1 MGHLADKP
9 TGKGPTAVASPTF
22 STPSRAPSIPTHT
35 IWKIVIWKSDIY
47 SVGPSAG
54 VGLMPKT
61 IFSGENQAVVQ
72 VLRDARI
79 SAGLTQAQLAARL
92 GRDQSHV
99 SLVEGSQRRLDVV
112 EFLQFG
118 WALGVDPLDLLGR
131 IVAVIEQRAN

>member
-1 MGHLADKP
+1 
-9 TGKGPTAVASPTF
+9 
-22 STPSRAPSIPTHT
+22 
-35 IWKIVIWKSDIY
+35 
-47 SVGPSAG
+47 
-54 VGLMPKT
+54 MPKT